1 MKSNLTIALLL
12 VMTFTCRADYWIQRA
27 NFAGIARADA
37 AGFSIGSKGYLGT
50 GYTGTYASDWWEYDT
65 ATDAWTQ
72 KAGIPGGSGYVET
85 GWFSIGNKGYL
96 LSFPGGTDFWEYDPA
111 LNTWTLKAPFPGPVR
126 QACVTFVANNK
137 GYVTTGSSSTMAASL
152 NDLWQY
158 DPVTNTWTQKSDLP
172 GAARHYACGFGIG
185 NKGYVGTGVSV
196 SSGLLSDFWEYNST
210 TDTWSA
216 LPAFPGGTRVE
227 ATAFSIGNKGYMG
240 MGSGGGVYHFDFYQF
255 DPATNAWIQKADF
268 GGGPREE
275 AVQFSIGSS
284 GYVGTGY
291 DGVAAGVTKNDF
303 WEYRSEDNPS
313 SLNEINSL
321 SFQVAHHSSDQQLEL
336 NTQMILSGTTSVGIY
351 DVSGKRVFSKK
362 SVVFPL
368 MIDTKALRKGTYL
381 ITVAENEKQIW
392 TGKTL
397 IQ

>member
-1 MKSNLTIALLL
+1 MKRNLTAGLILLL
-12 VMTFTCRADYWIQRA
+12 SFTCQADYWIQRA
-27 NFAGIARADA
+27 DFAGLSRADA
-37 AGFSIGSKGYLGT
+37 AGFSIGTKGYLGT
-50 GYTGTYASDWWEYDT
+50 GFTGTYASDWWEYDT

-96 LSFPGGTDFWEYDPA
+96 LSFPGGTDFWEYDPS

-158 DPVTNTWTQKSDLP
+158 DPALNTWTQKSDLP
-172 GAARHYACGFGIG
+172 AAVRHYACGFGIG
-185 NKGYVGTGVSV
+185 SKGYVGTGVSPT
-196 SSGLLSDFWEYNST
+196 SGLLSDFWEYNST

-216 LPAFPGGTRVE
+216 LPAFPGGARIE

-240 MGSGGGVYHFDFYQF
+240 MGSGGGIYHFDFYQF

-284 GYVGTGY
+284 GFVGTGY
-291 DGVAAGVTKNDF
+291 NGIASGVMTNDF

-313 SLNEINSL
+313 ALSEINNI
-321 SFQVAHHSSDQQLEL
+321 SFSIVNHSSAGLLEL
-336 NTQMILSGTTSVGIY
+336 NASSIPSGQNSVNLY
-351 DVSGKRVFSKK
+351 DAAGKRVYSER
-362 SVVFPL
+362 SAVFP
-368 MIDTKALRKGTYL
+368 MQIDTKTFVRGAYL
-381 ITVAENEKQIW
+381 ITVTQHEKMIW
-392 TGKTL
+392 SGKTL